1 MTGSPVHGDGDRYVS
16 LDNATA
22 HKDGAPTEHAF
33 IAIGGPDAAPISE
46 TELAARVGTVLPDD
60 ALGLLRVIDTAAA
73 KLATTNLAQ
82 ASEAELTHSVE
93 VSERIRR
100 RFDGLSANLYL
111 EGSDRSIHRAAGF
124 LTMPAYLALGHRLG
138 RGETKRRSALALR
151 LTRRTALTGD
161 TLEPTLPAT
170 ADAVAG
176 GQIGAA
182 HALVIA
188 GIMKKVPGAIDPADH
203 TTIESELAQHA
214 RSLSPTDLEKAGARL
229 LALID
234 PDGAYT
240 EPQDRQ
246 RQRAFS
252 ISAQDDQLM
261 SKLAGKVTPALKEK
275 LAVIFTK
282 LAAPGVNNPADPNS
296 PRSADRTADQ
306 TLDDDA
312 LTAARTLDDRTADQR
327 GHDALEAI
335 VDFFL
340 ANKGLGRPDRIP
352 AEIVISV
359 SDADLARHA
368 GVGIG
373 AAGTLIPV
381 ADLIEL
387 AADATPHLAV
397 FRHHTREALYLGRG
411 KKNRFANKAQRLML
425 FARDGGCTASACD
438 APFVRTEA
446 HHSPDWAPSG
456 PMPQGGRTDIDAIG
470 SCCGGHNRWVGPKI
484 GQWETLVLTSGPNAG
499 RMAWRPTGTRGPW
512 ALNPTH
518 HPELLSQQ
526 GAHAPPDDRSGF
538 EKRLEA
544 RLGFAFLTPDPA
556 RGTTSHTAA

>member
-1 MTGSPVHGDGDRYVS
+1 MIGSPVHGDGDRYVS

-22 HKDGAPTEHAF
+22 DKDGAATEHAF

-46 TELAARVGTVLPDD
+46 TELAARIGTVLPDD
-60 ALGLLRVIDTAAA
+60 ALGLLQVMDTAAA
-73 KLATTNLAQ
+73 KLAATNLTQ
-82 ASEAELTHSVE
+82 ASEADLAHSVE

-138 RGETKRRSALALR
+138 RGETTRRNALALR
-151 LTRRTALTGD
+151 LTRPTTLTGD
-161 TLEPTLPAT
+161 TREPALPAT
-170 ADAVAG
+170 ADAVAS

-188 GIMKKVPGAIDPADH
+188 AIMKKVPDSIDPTDH
-203 TTIESELAQHA
+203 TTIEAELAQHA

-246 RQRAFS
+246 RQRALS

-261 SKLAGKVTPALKEK
+261 SKLAGKLTPALKEK

-282 LAAPGVNNPADPNS
+282 LAAPGINNPADPNS
-296 PRSADRTADQ
+296 PRGSEDADDQ
-306 TLDDDA
+306 A
-312 LTAARTLDDRTADQR
+312 LAAARVRDDRTADQR
-327 GHDALEAI
+327 GHEAI
-335 VDFFL
+335 IDFFL

-352 AEIVISV
+352 TEIVISV

-368 GVGIG
+368 GIGIG

-438 APFVRTEA
+438 APFIRTEA
-446 HHSPDWAPSG
+446 HHSPDWA
-456 PMPQGGRTDIDAIG
+456 QGGRTDIDTIG
-470 SCCGGHNRWVGPKI
+470 SCCGGHNRWVGPNV
-484 GQWETLVLTSGPNAG
+484 GQWETVILATGPNAG
-499 RMAWRPTGTRGPW
+499 RMAWRPTGTQGPW
-512 ALNPTH
+512 ELNPTH
-518 HPELLSQQ
+518 HPELLPQQ

-544 RLGFAFLTPDPA
+544 RLGFAFLTPNPDPD
-556 RGTTSHTAA
+556 TTTPTATSPSAA